1 MPGGDQKVNDH
12 HADRIVASDR
22 LVTETVTTKPRDILI
37 LDDDP
42 AITRALRRVLSAHHT
57 VRCAGT
63 AAEALALIEARVPE
77 VLLSDYQL
85 AEVTA
90 DEFLR
95 EVKARWPS
103 IRCILHSASRRDAWA
118 DLIKDGIVEA
128 VLVKPAS
135 ISDLLKII
143 ERGTG

>member
-1 MPGGDQKVNDH
+1 M
-12 HADRIVASDR
+12 
-22 LVTETVTTKPRDILI
+22 TETVAARPHDILL

-42 AITRALRRVLSAHHT
+42 AITKALRRVLAPHHT
-57 VRCAGT
+57 VRCAAT
-63 AAEALALIEARVPE
+63 SAEALALIEARVPE

-103 IRCILHSASRRDAWA
+103 IWCILHSASQPEAWA
-118 DLIKDGIVEA
+118 DLIKDGILEA
-128 VLVKPAS
+128 VVVKPAS
-135 ISDLLKII
+135 VAEILASI
-143 ERGTG
+143 EPGTR

>member
-1 MPGGDQKVNDH
+1 M
-12 HADRIVASDR
+12 AD
-22 LVTETVTTKPRDILI
+22 PRDVLI

-42 AITRALRRVLSAHHT
+42 AITRALRRVLAAHHT
-57 VRCAGT
+57 VRCAAT
-63 AAEALALIEARVPE
+63 SAEALALIEARVPE

-85 AEVTA
+85 GVVTA

-103 IRCILHSASRRDAWA
+103 IRCILHSASQKYRWT
-118 DLIKDGIVEA
+118 DLIKDGIVAA

-135 ISDLLKII
+135 VADLLAII
-143 ERGTG
+143 ESRPR